1 MFGTNTF
8 SFLKIF
14 LNQFVD
20 SEDGKLHANYLCFRS
35 FTVLFKV

>member
-20 SEDGKLHANYLCFRS
+20 SEDGKSLYAEGQLS
-35 FTVLFKV
+35 VILFFH